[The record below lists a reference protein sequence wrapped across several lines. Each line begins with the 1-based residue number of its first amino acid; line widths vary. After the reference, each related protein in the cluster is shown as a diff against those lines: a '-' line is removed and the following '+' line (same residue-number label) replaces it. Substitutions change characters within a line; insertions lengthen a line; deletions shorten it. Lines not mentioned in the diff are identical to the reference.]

1 MNKRKRKHDGQWMDV
16 DGEPVHVLADPA
28 MSDATRKAL
37 EDLVRHTRKMLDAM
51 PEKEFREMVD
61 GKWTPPEDQP
71 PAQPPERAAW
81 SGELVVDVLVCT
93 LATLLIAALVVAVM
107 G

>member
-1 MNKRKRKHDGQWMDV
+1 MKVTRMSRDDY
-16 DGEPVHVLADPA
+16 EP
-28 MSDATRKAL
+28 
-37 EDLVRHTRKMLDAM
+37 
-51 PEKEFREMVD
+51 
-61 GKWTPPEDQP
+61 
-71 PAQPPERAAW
+71 QPPERAAW